1 MELIKWWMLVGILGV
16 IFFMVVSRSVIKPLK
31 WMWRGV
37 MYSAIGG
44 IVLLVVNWIG
54 SFFGFEIAIN
64 PITATITGVLG
75 LPGVIYL
82 IAVHLFLIG
91 SI

>member
-1 MELIKWWMLVGILGV
+1 MLAGFLGV
-16 IFFMVVSRSVIKPLK
+16 ILFMIVSQSIVKPLR
-31 WMWRGV
+31 WIWRGV

-44 IVLLVVNWIG
+44 MVLLVVNWVG

-75 LPGVIYL
+75 VPGVVYL
-82 IAVHLFLIG
+82 VAVQLFLIG

>member
-1 MELIKWWMLVGILGV
+1 MELIKWWMLAGFLGV
-16 IFFMVVSRSVIKPLK
+16 ILFMIVSQSIVKPLR
-31 WMWRGV
+31 WIWRGV

-44 IVLLVVNWIG
+44 MVLLVVNWVG

-75 LPGVIYL
+75 VPGVVYL
-82 IAVHLFLIG
+82 VAVQLFLIG